1 MCLDGSLNASN
12 DLLNASGGFLNES
25 DVLCVCES
33 LHKEVIHERTFTDKQ
48 IRGDDDYLLEYEE
61 RNLNIKWRCRF
72 RHYAV

>member
-33 LHKEVIHERTFTDKQ
+33 LHKEVIHERTFTDK
-48 IRGDDDYLLEYEE
+48 R
-61 RNLNIKWRCRF
+61 
-72 RHYAV
+72 